1 MSSATQHQGILVATD
16 GSPAAHAAV
25 DWAAREAVL
34 HRLPLSIVH
43 VIESPS
49 VGMFPQVPLPLE
61 LVELLNQK
69 GRDIL
74 EAAMETANQ
83 ATAGKDLAI
92 TTEMVTAAVLP
103 TLIDRSKDVHM
114 TVVGCRG
121 LGAIGRRLLGSVSW
135 GLLHHAKGQVA
146 VIHEDEPLVRE
157 PVSRAPV
164 VVGIDG
170 SPASE
175 SAIAVAF
182 DEASRRGVGLVAV
195 HAWSDMSVY
204 ELPGCEVSALRREAE
219 EALGARLAGWQ
230 EQYPDVVIQRVV
242 VMDRPKDQLLEQSNS
257 AQLTVLG
264 SRGRGGFAAMLLGS
278 VSSAVAE
285 SARTPV
291 LVVRPS

>member
-1 MSSATQHQGILVATD
+1 MSTARKHQGILVATD
-16 GSPAAHAAV
+16 GSPAANVAV

-34 HRLPLSIVH
+34 HRLPLSILH
-43 VIESPS
+43 IIESPS
-49 VGMFPQVPLPLE
+49 VGMFPQVPMPLE
-61 LVELLNQK
+61 LTDLLNQK
-69 GRDIL
+69 GQDIL
-74 EAAMETANQ
+74 EAATETARH
-83 ATAGKDLAI
+83 ATAGEDVAV
-92 TTEMVTAAVLP
+92 TTELVTAAVLP
-103 TLIDRSKDVHM
+103 TLIDLSKDVHM
-114 TVVGCRG
+114 IVVGCRG
-121 LGAIGRRLLGSVSW
+121 LGAVGRRLLGSVTW

-146 VIHEDEPLVRE
+146 VIHEEAPPASE
-157 PVSRAPV
+157 PV

-175 SAIAVAF
+175 SATAVAF
-182 DEASRRGVGLVAV
+182 EEASRRGVELIAV

-219 EALGARLAGWQ
+219 VALGERLAGWQ
-230 EQYPDVVIQRVV
+230 EQYPDVVIRRVL

-264 SRGRGGFAAMLLGS
+264 SHGRGGFAGMLLGS